1 MNCVGGAQ
9 QLAEAGSELR
19 PQTAAL
25 TARTDQELSGEES
38 EVSEVTVKPS
48 GNVEMKVVKYDPAT
62 DQGQQIQ
69 RGYVS
74 DDARKVDPVVLNDNT
89 YNR

>member
-1 MNCVGGAQ
+1 MNYTGGAQ
-9 QLAEAGSELR
+9 QIAEAGSELH

-48 GNVEMKVVKYDPAT
+48 SVEMKVIKYNPNT

-69 RGYVS
+69 QGYVS
-74 DDARKVDPVVLNDNT
+74 DDAHQVDPVVLNDNT